1 VTTPAWQ
8 PDPSGRHQYR
18 WWDGERWTHHVAD
31 DGVATSDPV
40 TGLDTLPTPSDPETT
55 EAGQFLF
62 GGRMAGFGDGR
73 SVTLASPGARL
84 GARIIDSFLVS
95 TPFVGPAFFTGE
107 EDFNWRDFGGIFVS
121 SPATEEWIFFGVT
134 LFIGFV
140 YEVAFTATKGQT
152 LGKMAAGIKTVSTKD
167 GSIPNVGMALRRW
180 FVPGLLGFVP
190 FAGWLLS
197 ITCYLALTWHRDRR
211 GWHDLA
217 ADTMVVK
224 VNRAAS
230 PKAEWARTTSGQAVL
245 LATPGARLG
254 ARLIDFTFMFIFW
267 IALLFPTAF
276 ALDALDFW
284 DDQSWPGTAIYW
296 LIIAPVFIVGLLYEV
311 TMISAGGRTLGKM
324 ATGIHVIRKDTGDR
338 PGPSRSTRRWVIP
351 GLLLLIPFVG
361 WLATLF
367 CRLSLTWGKER
378 RGWHDKVGGTLV
390 VVRQSRQPTPGLAS
404 IKSPAHG

>member
-1 VTTPAWQ
+1 MSNPAWL
-8 PDPSGRHQYR
+8 PDPTGRHQYR
-18 WWDGERWTHHVAD
+18 WWDGERWTHHGAD

-40 TGLDTLPTPSDPETT
+40 TGLDALPTPSDPQAA
-55 EAGQFLF
+55 EAGQFHF
-62 GGRMAGFGDGR
+62 GGRMAEFGDGR

-84 GARIIDSFLVS
+84 GAKLIDSFLVS
-95 TPFVGPAFFTGE
+95 TPLAFPAFFTTEGDINWG
-107 EDFNWRDFGGIFVS
+107 DFAGIFVT
-121 SPATEEWIFFGVT
+121 SPTVEDWIFFGVV
-134 LFIGFV
+134 LFISFV

-152 LGKMAAGIKTVSTKD
+152 LGKMAAGIKMVGIKD
-167 GSIPNVGMALRRW
+167 GSIPGVGMALRRW
-180 FVPGLLGFVP
+180 SIPSLLGLVP
-190 FAGWLLS
+190 FAGLILAPL
-197 ITCYLALTWHRDRR
+197 CFLALTWHRDRR

-217 ADTMVVK
+217 AGTMVVK

-230 PKAEWARTTSGQAVL
+230 PKAAWARTRTGQPVL

-254 ARLIDFTFMFIFW
+254 ARMIDFLVMSFFWLALIFP
-267 IALLFPTAF
+267 IGF

-296 LIIAPVFIVGLLYEV
+296 LIVAPVFIVGLLYEV

-324 ATGIHVIRKDTGDR
+324 ATGIHVIRKDTGGR
-338 PGPSRSTRRWVIP
+338 PGPSRSIRRWVIP

-378 RGWHDKVGGTLV
+378 QGWHDKVGGTLV
-390 VVRQSRQPTPGLAS
+390 VVRQSRQPTTGLAS
-404 IKSPAHG
+404 VELPAHG